1 MKKGSLFYRFFA
13 AKGFFDKSAAK
24 EAVCFLQVADFHFSI
39 VNALDKNEGI

>member
-1 MKKGSLFYRFFA
+1 MKKALFFTVSLPPRV
-13 AKGFFDKSAAK
+13 FFDKSAAK